1 MKIKL
6 NSIEQVE
13 AFRTKI
19 DTLLGYP
26 NKENGTETYC
36 NIPEITE
43 IKDSEGNIIESYY
56 EIDITDELNGKL
68 VEMATMRLVSDVVN

>member
-1 MKIKL
+1 MKIQL

-26 NKENGTETYC
+26 NKNNGTETYC
-36 NIPEITE
+36 NIPDITE
-43 IKDSEGNIIESYY
+43 IKDSEGNVVESYY
-56 EIDITDELNGKL
+56 EIDITDELNSKL
-68 VEMATMRLVSDVVN
+68 VEMATMQLVSDVVN

>member
-1 MKIKL
+1 MKIQF
-6 NSIEQVE
+6 NSLEQVE

-19 DTLLGYP
+19 DSILGYP

-36 NIPEITE
+36 NVPELTE
-43 IKDSEGNIIESYY
+43 IKDNEGNVVESYY

-68 VEMATMRLVSDVVN
+68 VEMATKHLVSDVDN